1 MAFDLPSL
9 SRSEF
14 AAGVSPLSPEPLG
27 DRAIDALFAHYQ
39 ELARWNRR
47 TNLIGPGTAGE
58 ILARHFGESL
68 AALPL
73 VPAGPGI
80 ARVGLDLGSG
90 AGFPGLVLAAA
101 RLGQPGLEMTLA
113 EARERKWA
121 FLSAAARKASLPCR
135 CLNVRVQ
142 VPLPAG
148 LPESIDVITS
158 RALRLDAETWAALA
172 ERLAPEG
179 RILLWAGENNPDL
192 PPDLVPCGGVKL
204 AGSERRRILALR
216 RLQQS
221 SPGN

>member
-9 SRSEF
+9 SRPEF
-14 AAGVSPLSPEPLG
+14 AAGISPLSPEPLG
-27 DRAIDALFAHYQ
+27 DRAVDALFSHYQ

-73 VPAGPGI
+73 VPED

-101 RLGQPGLEMTLA
+101 RSNLEMTLA

-121 FLSAAARKASLPCR
+121 FLAAAARKASLPCR

-148 LPESIDVITS
+148 LPERIDVITS
-158 RALRLDAETWAALA
+158 RALRLDTGTWAALA

-179 RILLWAGENNPDL
+179 RILLWAGENDPDL
-192 PPDLVPCGGVKL
+192 PPDLVAWGSVKL
-204 AGSERRRILALR
+204 AGSERRRILALTSR
-216 RLQQS
+216 P
-221 SPGN
+221 PG